1 MEDGKYGILFSYWLA
16 NKRITTYHK
25 RQSGFVHENQHC
37 FVLQP
42 VGMEPGK
49 YEMRGGRGDCTLT
62 LLTTEMKIDDG
73 VWECQVRENRMS
85 SL

>member
-1 MEDGKYGILFSYWLA
+1 
-16 NKRITTYHK
+16 
-25 RQSGFVHENQHC
+25 
-37 FVLQP
+37 
-42 VGMEPGK
+42 MEPGK

-73 VWECQVRENRMS
+73 VWECQVRENRIS

>member
-1 MEDGKYGILFSYWLA
+1 MESFFPIGWPQTNHYHTRPTAIV
-16 NKRITTYHK
+16 NKK
-25 RQSGFVHENQHC
+25 NQQY

-73 VWECQVRENRMS
+73 VWECQVRENRMP